1 MGRRDFR
8 KHETKKPKKEAKK
21 ALAAQPLL
29 TPVSVEVVRKG
40 RKEQETPGE

>member
-21 ALAAQPLL
+21 ALATQELP
-29 TPVSVEVVRKG
+29 TPVSVEVVRKP
-40 RKEQETPGE
+40 RKERGNT